1 MISNQMMK
9 LGRSVMLILCSLAM
23 SHIVWAQP
31 MPSLSGMAP
40 IYLRQG
46 ETREVVLNGQNLGGA
61 QRAEVAAPKGL
72 TAELLAGTPLRV
84 KLSAAGDAPLGEREL
99 RIVTPLG
106 VTRPVG
112 VTVGQFQL
120 VADKEPNNATDSAQP
135 LPLPAAIVGRIDA
148 PGDVD
153 VYRLDAKKGQH
164 LIFDAHAVRVGSPL
178 EPVMTV
184 HDASGRE
191 LPRAADEY
199 HGGDPLIAFDVP
211 ADGAYL
217 LQVRDLQYRG
227 GADFGYR
234 IEAGEIPYV
243 EALLP
248 MSGRR
253 GEKVAVKAIGH
264 NLGAAE
270 PIVLDLGG
278 HEEEIGVRA
287 KTPAGWSNALPFS
300 ITDESRAATAA
311 SSATQPAAVPVP
323 SEISGVLR
331 EPGAEHFYKFRVP
344 ATQPVTLAI
353 TARKTGSPLD
363 ALLTLKTAGGEV
375 IEQSNGG
382 GDAEA
387 RISRQLN
394 AGEFIASVRDLTYAG
409 GQSYSYRLS
418 LTTSGGAPDF
428 AVRVMPDSVRI
439 ARGGNAKLWCEVTR
453 AGGLRGPVTLTIEGL
468 PAGVTPSGG
477 PVTIEESTSGTLAL
491 TARTDAPL
499 GTIPINIR
507 AIAPAA
513 GLLRGAELE
522 LNGRIVAQAYLT
534 VIEALPFT
542 VDAIAALR
550 PEQLRDYPKQVADI
564 RARLSDADGKLATA
578 QAAWEQQLD
587 KQLSGQQGW
596 KALEAQKLVSAS
608 GTKLSSL
615 ADGIISTG
623 GGADPERDNYTITAT
638 TDVKGIIA
646 IRLEALSDPALP
658 SGGPG
663 RAQNGNIVVNRF
675 AVTAAPKSDP
685 SKVQPVKFKGAAA
698 SFEQGGFPVTSAI
711 GAAAGGGW
719 ALAPETGKSQVAV
732 FTAESPIGFE
742 GEEGTVLTITLDQQF
757 GAQHTLGRFRLS
769 VTADAK
775 LAVPAITP
783 QVPAGVVAA
792 VHTPAE
798 QRTAEQK
805 ARVAEYYRMIAPELS
820 ADRARL
826 ESLRQGVGPY
836 AEIARLEEMLG
847 APSPQL
853 DAERVAWEKTA
864 LSGGWI
870 AADVAAMK
878 SEHGSVLNR
887 EADGSILASG
897 DNPDADTYTITA
909 TTASL
914 KRVTGVR
921 LEVLPDDRLPGGGP
935 GRAAD
940 GNFVLSRFGL
950 KVSGQAAATQPAAG
964 PSDVAF
970 ASVKADF
977 EQPGFPIAAA
987 IDARAMSGWAIS
999 PNVARPLGA
1008 VFVPRTPIESDAG
1021 TKLIFTLEHSS
1032 KQFAHYTLGRFRL
1045 WLTDSPSPAG
1055 SMSLPPEIAS
1065 ILKVPQERRNDDQKA
1080 AMTAYYQAIAP
1091 SLEGARRRLAE
1102 LKARVQPPLPLT
1114 AARNKTLLLPV
1125 PITRAAGFSGDV
1137 IVTLEGFSSGRDPA
1151 TRQPTPIARNIIV
1164 TPLTLRGVESF
1175 GKLNLRINPNS
1186 EVGTRMVVL
1195 RCETKI
1201 GNDAYVQY
1209 SPAFLLTVTEK

>member
-1 MISNQMMK
+1 
-9 LGRSVMLILCSLAM
+9 LLVILATSALAM
-23 SHIVWAQP
+23 SHIISAQP
-31 MPSLSGMAP
+31 MPNLSGMAP

-61 QRAEVAAPKGL
+61 QRAEVAAPKGV
-72 TAELLAGTPLRV
+72 TAELLSGTPLRV
-84 KLSAAGDAPLGEREL
+84 KLAAAGDAPLGEREL

-120 VADKEPNNATDSAQP
+120 VEDKEPNNAIDAAQP
-135 LPLPAAIVGRIDA
+135 LSLPAAIVGRIDA

-153 VYRLDAKKGQH
+153 VYRFDARKGQH
-164 LIFDAHAVRVGSPL
+164 LIFDAHAVRAASPL

-184 HDASGRE
+184 HDVSGRE
-191 LPRAADEY
+191 LPRAADEF

-227 GADFGYR
+227 GEDFGYR

-253 GEKVAVKAIGH
+253 GEKVTVKPIGH
-264 NLGAAE
+264 NLGPAE

-278 HEEEIGVRA
+278 HEDQIAVRA
-287 KTPAGWSNALPFS
+287 KTAAGWSNALPFTIS
-300 ITDESRAATAA
+300 DVPRAVAA
-311 SSATQPAAVPVP
+311 AASATQPAAVPVP

-331 EPGAEHFYKFRVP
+331 EPGEEDSYKFRVP
-344 ATQPVTLAI
+344 ATQPVTLSI

-363 ALLTLKTAGGEV
+363 ALLTLKTAAGEV
-375 IEQSNGG
+375 MEQSNGGG

-394 AGEFIASVRDLTYAG
+394 AGEYVTSVRDLTYGG

-418 LTTSGGAPDF
+418 LTTSGGAADF
-428 AVRVMPDSVRI
+428 ALRVMPDAVRI
-439 ARGGNAKLWCEVTR
+439 PRGGSAKVWCEVTR
-453 AGGLRGPVTLTIEGL
+453 AGGLRGPVTLVIEGL

-477 PVTIEESTSGTLAL
+477 PVTIEESTSGTFAL
-491 TARTDAPL
+491 TARADAPL
-499 GTIPINIR
+499 GTAPIQIR

-513 GLLRGAELE
+513 GLLRGAEPE

-534 VIEALPFT
+534 VIDALPFT

-564 RARLSDADGKLATA
+564 RARISDAGGKLAAA
-578 QAAWEQQLD
+578 QTAWEQQLD
-587 KQLSGQQGW
+587 RQLSGPQGW
-596 KALEAQKLVSAS
+596 KALEAQKLTATN
-608 GTKLSSL
+608 GTKLTSS
-615 ADGIISTG
+615 ADGIISTA
-623 GGADPERDNYTITAT
+623 GGADPERDNFTITAL
-638 TDVKGIIA
+638 TDVKGIVA
-646 IRLEALSDPALP
+646 IRLEALSDAKLPA
-658 SGGPG
+658 GGPG

-685 SKVQPVKFKGAAA
+685 SRAQPVKFKSAAA
-698 SFEQGGFPVTSAI
+698 SFEQGGFPVASAI
-711 GAAAGGGW
+711 GAVAGGGW
-719 ALAPETGKSQVAV
+719 ALSPETGKSQVAV

-742 GEEGTVLTITLDQQF
+742 EGTLLTITLDQQF

-775 LAVPAITP
+775 SAVPTLTP
-783 QVPAGVVAA
+783 QVPAAVVAA
-792 VHTPAE
+792 VHTPGD

-805 ARVAEYYRMIAPELS
+805 ARIAEYYRTIAPELA

-836 AEIARLEEMLG
+836 AEVARLEELLG

-864 LSGGWI
+864 LSAGWI
-870 AADVAAMK
+870 AAEVAAMK
-878 SEHGSVLNR
+878 SEHGTVLNR
-887 EADGSILASG
+887 EADGSVLASG

-909 TTASL
+909 TPSSL

-940 GNFVLSRFGL
+940 GNFVLSRFAL
-950 KVSGQAAATQPAAG
+950 KMNGRAATQPATAPG
-964 PSDVAF
+964 DVPF

-977 EQPGFPIAAA
+977 EQQGFPVAAT
-987 IDARAMSGWAIS
+987 IDARAMSGWAVS

-1008 VFVPRTPIESDAG
+1008 VFVPRAPIECDAG

-1032 KQFAHYTLGRFRL
+1032 KQFPHYTLGRFRL
-1045 WLTDSPSPAG
+1045 WLTDSLTPAG
-1055 SMSLPPEIAS
+1055 STSLPPEIAP
-1065 ILKVPQERRNDDQKA
+1065 ILKVPPERRTDDQKA
-1080 AMTAYYQAIAP
+1080 AIATYYQAIAP
-1091 SLEGARRRLAE
+1091 SLESARRRLAE

-1114 AARNKTLLLPV
+1114 VGRNKTLLLPV

-1151 TRQPTPIARNIIV
+1151 TRQPMPIARNIVV
-1164 TPLTLRGVESF
+1164 TPLTLRGAESF

-1186 EVGTRMVVL
+1186 EVGTRTVVL
-1195 RCETKI
+1195 RCETRI

-1209 SPAFLLTVTEK
+1209 SPAFPLTVTEK